1 MYTPAAFRQDDLATL
16 HQHMQASRLPT
27 LVSHGANGLLASH
40 LPLLLE
46 PNEGP
51 YGTLYG
57 HFARANPQW
66 RDLAEGSPA
75 LVIFQGAE
83 AYISPSWY
91 AAKAEHGKV
100 VPTWNYISVQA
111 HGRAE
116 VFDDPE
122 RLLQLV
128 SRLSALHEAERPQPW
143 AVSDAPREYIDS
155 MLRAIVGFALPIE
168 RLEGKW
174 KLGQN
179 RSSADQAGV
188 REGLA
193 ASIDPRD
200 RELAAQISH
209 PHLAKEAP

>member
-16 HQHMQASRLPT
+16 HQQMRATRLPT

-46 PNEGP
+46 TGEGP

-57 HFARANPQW
+57 HFAKANPQW
-66 RDLAEGSPA
+66 RDLAEGCPA

-116 VFDDPE
+116 IFDDAE

-128 SRLSALHEAERPQPW
+128 SRLSDQHEAKRPQPW
-143 AVSDAPREYIDS
+143 AVSDAPHEYIDS

-168 RLEGKW
+168 RLKGKW

-179 RSSADQAGV
+179 RSQADQDGV
-188 REGLA
+188 REGLH
-193 ASIDPRD
+193 ASVDPRD
-200 RELAAQISH
+200 RELAAHINDSY
-209 PHLAKEAP
+209 

>member
-16 HQHMQASRLPT
+16 HQQMRDSRLPT
-27 LVSHGANGLLASH
+27 LVSHGSQGLLASH
-40 LPLLLE
+40 LPLLLA
-46 PNEGP
+46 PDEGE

-66 RDLAEGSPA
+66 RDLAEGSEV
-75 LVIFQGAE
+75 LVIFQGPE

-128 SRLSALHEAERPQPW
+128 SRLSALYEADRPQPW

-155 MLRAIVGFALPIE
+155 MLRAIVGFALPIQ

-179 RSSADQAGV
+179 RSQADQAGM

-193 ASIDPRD
+193 GSFEPRD
-200 RELAAQISH
+200 RELASH
-209 PHLAKEAP
+209 INNHHSLKEDS

>member
-16 HQHMQASRLPT
+16 HLQMRATRLPT
-27 LVSHGANGLLASH
+27 LVSHGTQGLLASH

-46 PNEGP
+46 AGEGP

-116 VFDDPE
+116 VFDDAE

-155 MLRAIVGFALPIE
+155 MLRAIVGFALTIE
-168 RLEGKW
+168 RLDGKW

-179 RSSADQAGV
+179 RSQADQAGV

-193 ASIDPRD
+193 VSLDPRD
-200 RELAAQISH
+200 RELAARISND
-209 PHLAKEAP
+209 HLAKEAP

>member
-16 HQHMQASRLPT
+16 HQQIRATRLPT
-27 LVSHGANGLLASH
+27 LISHGKQGLRASH

-46 PNEGP
+46 TDEGP

-66 RDLAEGSPA
+66 RDLADGNPA

-116 VFDDPE
+116 VFDD
-122 RLLQLV
+122 
-128 SRLSALHEAERPQPW
+128 AERPQPW
-143 AVSDAPREYIDS
+143 AISDAPREYIDS

-179 RSSADQAGV
+179 RSQADQNGV
-188 REGLA
+188 REGLH
-193 ASIDPRD
+193 ASHDPRD
-200 RELAAQISH
+200 RELAAYISTDH
-209 PHLAKEAP
+209 